1 MSQLPGFVNHA
12 CFWQQTLELGG
23 LLCKLLLSSLD
34 NHSKAL
40 FEIGLRVKSDRYQC
54 ISYVP
59 EASCSWHALVS
70 LPVFRSRLFCILRIR
85 CLLQVPPDASWD
97 SGPAP
102 CAHRR
107 VDPKWQP
114 TPVAEHILACC
125 RRAGALK
132 KRAPPTG
139 TAHTTPRQA
148 TCGRTWCACAG
159 VFYVL
164 TLGSPP
170 GGFCLDG
177 CWRGSSLEGVCV
189 CVRGPN

>member
-1 MSQLPGFVNHA
+1 MRLGEPGTRCHRVLPLRNVPA
-12 CFWQQTLELGG
+12 AQQTLELGG

-40 FEIGLRVKSDRYQC
+40 FEIGLRVKLGP
-54 ISYVP
+54 VP
-59 EASCSWHALVS
+59 MHMCLKLFALGTRLS
-70 LPVFRSRLFCILRIR
+70 LCLFFVAGFCILRIR

-177 CWRGSSLEGVCV
+177 CWRGA
-189 CVRGPN
+189 RP